1 MYDDSGATV
10 KKNDDFLRSL
20 LSFGK
25 VNAPQSGGQM
35 DFGAMDFSNAFGAG
49 DALNL
54 NGMYQPP
61 SLEKL
66 LNDGWSSKLG
76 DYTTPPAASWMDKLS
91 GYSDVLN
98 AGANVF
104 QAYTGSKQLGYAKD
118 SLKESKRQFNAN
130 YDSQKSL
137 TNTQMRDRQTA
148 RYSSNPNAYE
158 TPSSYMKKNGI

>member
-25 VNAPQSGGQM
+25 VNAPQSGGQI

-54 NGMYQPP
+54 DGVYQD
-61 SLEKL
+61 SSFEKL
-66 LNDGWSSKLG
+66 LNGNVGPK
-76 DYTTPPAASWMDKLS
+76 SWLDKLS

-98 AGANVF
+98 AGANVV
-104 QAYTGSKQLGYAKD
+104 QAYAGNKQLGYARD

-130 YDSQKSL
+130 YETQRSL
-137 TNTQMRDRQTA
+137 TNTQMRDRQRSLVA
-148 RYSSNPNAYE
+148 SNPKHE
-158 TPSSYMKKNGI
+158 SVESYMKKNGI